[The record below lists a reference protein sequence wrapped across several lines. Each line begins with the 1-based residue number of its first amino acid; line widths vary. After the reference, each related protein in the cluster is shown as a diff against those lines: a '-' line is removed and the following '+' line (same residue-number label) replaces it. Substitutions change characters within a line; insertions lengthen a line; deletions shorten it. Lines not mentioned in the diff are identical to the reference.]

1 MTRFIRIG
9 KTMVHIPSLANVTME
24 TSCWGSPQL
33 NLYYHV
39 QAHKTIS
46 YGWAQWEA
54 CEKDLIRVKQAMV
67 LSEKALENMPLT
79 EVVAVPIPTV
89 TVSAI
94 SLTTEAQI
102 DTTELTSKNS

>member
-9 KTMVHIPSLANVTME
+9 KTIVHIPSLANVTMD

-46 YGWAQWEA
+46 YTWGSWEA

-79 EVVAVPIPTV
+79 EEIKKEEVVQV
-89 TVSAI
+89 
-94 SLTTEAQI
+94 
-102 DTTELTSKNS
+102 DTTEVATKIS

>member
-1 MTRFIRIG
+1 
-9 KTMVHIPSLANVTME
+9 MVHIPSLANVTME

-39 QAHKTIS
+39 QAHKTINYS
-46 YGWAQWEA
+46 WAQWEA

-79 EVVAVPIPTV
+79 EEIKKDVV
-89 TVSAI
+89 
-94 SLTTEAQI
+94 LI

>member
-9 KTMVHIPSLANVTME
+9 KTIVHIPSLANVTMD
-24 TSCWGSPQL
+24 TSCFGAPQL

-46 YGWAQWEA
+46 YGWGSWET

-79 EVVAVPIPTV
+79 EEIKKEVV
-89 TVSAI
+89 
-94 SLTTEAQI
+94 QI
-102 DTTELTSKNS
+102 DTTEVATKIS

>member
-9 KTMVHIPSLANVTME
+9 KTIVHIPSLANVTMD

-46 YGWAQWEA
+46 YSWGSWEA

-67 LSEKALENMPLT
+67 LSEKALETMPLT
-79 EVVAVPIPTV
+79 EEIKKEGVIQV
-89 TVSAI
+89 
-94 SLTTEAQI
+94 
-102 DTTELTSKNS
+102 DTTEVASKIS

>member
-39 QAHKTIS
+39 QAHKTINYS
-46 YGWAQWEA
+46 WAQWEA
-54 CEKDLIRVKQAMV
+54 CEKDLIRIKQAMV

-79 EVVAVPIPTV
+79 EEIKKDVV
-89 TVSAI
+89 
-94 SLTTEAQI
+94 LI

>member
-39 QAHKTIS
+39 QAHKTINYS
-46 YGWAQWEA
+46 WAQWEA

-79 EVVAVPIPTV
+79 EEIKKDVV
-89 TVSAI
+89 
-94 SLTTEAQI
+94 LI